1 MSPPKRCT
9 EPARGQ
15 PCKIVQAESE
25 PVLCGFPCTVMIF
38 CISDTLEL
46 GCLFITFDMI
56 GPALKIQCQWACR
69 LNGQGAAKGR
79 GRARHGHVLVQ
90 EYADPEGSLQV
101 GVID

>member
-1 MSPPKRCT
+1 MRRCT

-15 PCKIVQAESE
+15 PCRIVQAESE

-56 GPALKIQCQWACR
+56 GPALKIQCQWAYR
-69 LNGQGAAKGR
+69 LNGQGAED
-79 GRARHGHVLVQ
+79 ARDTDMYSSKNMLTLRVPCRSG
-90 EYADPEGSLQV
+90 
-101 GVID
+101 